1 MNNVSNPTSQNQ
13 LYRNKAA
20 CKECPFKDQCTT
32 SPDERS
38 IKRNEKH
45 DIYDIVNKIMD
56 ENKKIYK
63 ERQEIV
69 EHVFGTVKRSL
80 GYTYF
85 LTIGNESVRAES
97 FMHFL
102 SYNMKR
108 VIKIEGVKVL
118 VEAINSFV
126 LNIFSAYLEFVI
138 I

>member
-1 MNNVSNPTSQNQ
+1 M
-13 LYRNKAA
+13 
-20 CKECPFKDQCTT
+20 
-32 SPDERS
+32 
-38 IKRNEKH
+38 I
-45 DIYDIVNKIMD
+45 

-69 EHVFGTVKRSL
+69 EHVFGTVKRSF

-102 SYNMKR
+102 AYNLKR
-108 VIKIEGVKVL
+108 VITIKGVKAL
-118 VEAINSFV
+118 VEDINSFILYV
-126 LNIFSAYLEFVI
+126 LSAYLEFVI